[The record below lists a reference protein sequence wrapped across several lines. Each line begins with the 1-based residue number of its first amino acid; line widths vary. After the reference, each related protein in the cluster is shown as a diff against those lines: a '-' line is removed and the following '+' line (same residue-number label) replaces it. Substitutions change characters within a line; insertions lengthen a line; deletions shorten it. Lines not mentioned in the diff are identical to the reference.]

1 MSNKVAAITGCSRGI
16 GRAIALKYAKEGYD
30 VAICCHSQKQKLDE
44 VCQEIQALG
53 RSCLAFVGD
62 LGSEKVVINF
72 FEQIKAQFG
81 HLDVLINNAGIS
93 YFGLLQ
99 DMTAQEW
106 DQVLASNLNSVFYC
120 SKQAIKMML
129 PQKAG
134 KILSISS
141 VWGCVGASTEVAYS
155 TTKGGINAFTKALA
169 KELAPSNIQVNAI
182 ACGIID
188 TEMNAHLSKEDI
200 DAVIDEIP
208 AGRIGTADE
217 VAKLSFDLNTQNH
230 YLTGQIIVLDG
241 GWI

>member
-1 MSNKVAAITGCSRGI
+1 
-16 GRAIALKYAKEGYD
+16 
-30 VAICCHSQKQKLDE
+30 
-44 VCQEIQALG
+44 
-53 RSCLAFVGD
+53 
-62 LGSEKVVINF
+62 
-72 FEQIKAQFG
+72 
-81 HLDVLINNAGIS
+81 
-93 YFGLLQ
+93 
-99 DMTAQEW
+99 
-106 DQVLASNLNSVFYC
+106 
-120 SKQAIKMML
+120 MML